1 MRGFDPGDDD
11 DDDDHTHHL
20 QEVDIDGDG
29 AVNYEEFV
37 TALFKVQKIVKKGGR
52 VCQLFFSGVLL
63 NVKEPSIKRGKV

>member
-1 MRGFDPGDDD
+1 MRGSYPGDDD
-11 DDDDHTHHL
+11 DDDGHTHHL
-20 QEVDIDGDG
+20 QEADIDGDMT
-29 AVNYEEFV
+29 V